1 MATAAVG
8 EENLLLTK
16 PDEVFPQLVEGHLFS
31 GRCGNH
37 CGPRLRGIFAAKWT
51 IAISQMVRHSALP
64 RKTQPSS
71 VVADLRARFEDNI
84 FDHRDGRE
92 PLEFDNLGNTKGLP
106 TTMMPGGGGALKNFL
121 AVAQSKA
128 AARGAF
134 AEGPVIAAVVVG
146 AMLSFWLVG
155 TETSTERWSAYLLIV
170 GTVVAVLFL
179 FLAGVRVRWQFIT
192 EAGFQ
197 AVVFVLTA
205 VVLLGVAVLIAFEN
219 WDSLRQESISSVT
232 YYLGFGLPF
241 SVMCWVGLLL
251 GAPRGWVSQ
260 ILALRSLPLFGTYA
274 LAFSAVLVSRTGR
287 ELFGLFREEPFLV
300 LLAGTFLSFVLGTI
314 VWGGSDVVVS
324 WRNRLSSRV
333 LLLAL
338 GVLSFFLSLRGDSAA
353 VIPGAHFHWA
363 YFVGPVKTLRSGGT
377 LLWDTPTQYGLGP
390 ALIPALLPFSDA
402 TIAFAVF
409 QSLIMTATAL
419 AVLVMVFLWSHRP
432 RQFFV
437 LSVLFLAA
445 FFFADPSLIGPHPY
459 PSSSAVRFGP
469 SLILLAL
476 VVIAAKGGV
485 RPGRILFPVIGF
497 SAALS
502 FLYSAESSVYTMAIL
517 AAASGGVLAL
527 PRPRELRNILFPL
540 WASFVATVVSGGL
553 LAGVLVYLRTGNL
566 VEFTMQYDA
575 AVGYASGFGAVPVQV
590 ATPAWLVALV
600 VGAALSQVLF
610 RDRKGTR
617 NRSEP
622 VALWA
627 AVGALV
633 GWSTYWVGRAVNDNI
648 VALFPLITVVAIVV
662 VLISSRNEEEL
673 TAAPS
678 QGSPVPALAGV
689 MVLLAIGASVA
700 TVGAVKGSR
709 PEIASLYSSLYVAN
723 ALTGREM
730 WSPELA
736 EAMDALSDRQRGLP
750 IAYEGFMG
758 MLPERGPGSSL
769 SMWSYDQVWIP
780 SPLALLEEPISE
792 SRRREIFER
801 FALQGP
807 PEGIFVWD
815 KSNSFVDRAALWFSL
830 LETTHQCVVVFDSP
844 SFEISECKVLP

>member
-1 MATAAVG
+1 MT
-8 EENLLLTK
+8 
-16 PDEVFPQLVEGHLFS
+16 
-31 GRCGNH
+31 
-37 CGPRLRGIFAAKWT
+37 
-51 IAISQMVRHSALP
+51 
-64 RKTQPSS
+64 
-71 VVADLRARFEDNI
+71 
-84 FDHRDGRE
+84 
-92 PLEFDNLGNTKGLP
+92 
-106 TTMMPGGGGALKNFL
+106 PGGGGALKNFL
-121 AVAQSKA
+121 ALAQSNA

-146 AMLSFWLVG
+146 SMLSFWLIG

-170 GTVVAVLFL
+170 GAVVAVLFL
-179 FLAGVRVRWQFIT
+179 FLAGVRARWHFIT

-197 AVVFVLTA
+197 AVVFVFAA
-205 VVLLGVAVLIAFEN
+205 VVLLGVALLIAFEN

-260 ILALRSLPLFGTYA
+260 ILVLRSLPLLGTYA
-274 LAFSAVLVSRTGR
+274 VAFSAVLVSRTGR

-300 LLAGTFLSFVLGTI
+300 LLAGAFLSFVLGTI

-363 YFVGPVKTLRSGGT
+363 YFIGPVKTLRSGGT

-390 ALIPALLPFSDA
+390 AILPALLPFSDA

-409 QSLIMTATAL
+409 QSLIMTVTAA
-419 AVLVMVFLWSHRP
+419 AVLVMVFLWSHHP

-469 SLILLAL
+469 SVILLAL
-476 VVIAAKGGV
+476 LVIAA
-485 RPGRILFPVIGF
+485 RGRVEFRRVQLPFIGF
-497 SAALS
+497 FAALS
-502 FLYSAESSVYTMAIL
+502 FIYSAESSVYTLAIL
-517 AAASGGVLAL
+517 AAATGGVLAL
-527 PRPRELRNILFPL
+527 PQPRQLRKVLFPL
-540 WASFVATVVSGGL
+540 WVSFAASVLTGGL
-553 LAGVLVYLRTGNL
+553 LAGVLVFSRTGNL
-566 VEFTMQYDA
+566 VDFKMQYDA
-575 AVGYASGFGAVPVQV
+575 AFGYASGFGAVAVQV
-590 ATPAWLVALV
+590 ATPAWLVALLM
-600 VGAALSQVLF
+600 GATLSQILF
-610 RDRKGTR
+610 RDRRATR
-617 NRSEP
+617 TGFEP

-662 VLISSRNEEEL
+662 ILISSRNDDGL
-673 TAAPS
+673 TAPEAFGSRVPS
-678 QGSPVPALAGV
+678 LAAVTILLALAV
-689 MVLLAIGASVA
+689 SVA

-709 PEIASLYSSLYVAN
+709 PEMAAPYSGLDVAT

-730 WSPELA
+730 WSPELV
-736 EAMDALSDRQRGLP
+736 EAMDTLSDRQRGLP

-758 MLPERGPGSSL
+758 MMPERGPGTSL
-769 SMWSYDQVWIP
+769 ATWRYDQVWIP
-780 SPLALLEEPISE
+780 SPLALLEEPIPE
-792 SRRREIFER
+792 SRRREILER
-801 FALQGP
+801 FVPQGP

-815 KSNSFVDRAALWFSL
+815 KSNSFVDRAASWFSL